1 VAGPGSRAEASPR
14 FWLIVMLEGNAAR
27 ALSATAA
34 NPKTIWCDISAR
46 SSRRSFVPRF
56 EFRRGP
62 FWNIRF
68 ARTVICGGRDGPATF
83 WNYSC
88 RGAQRAVRRNVPQRS
103 IGPRAGHL
111 LAGAGA
117 LRHAARLPKAL
128 RGLHGNGLL
137 DRDAGAKVR
146 IREALRGRR
155 PTATALRSVSRFRSS
170 HHCAAASSANFGIE
184 GH

>member
-1 VAGPGSRAEASPR
+1 
-14 FWLIVMLEGNAAR
+14 MMEGNAAR

-46 SSRRSFVPRF
+46 SRQRFSAPRF
-56 EFRRGP
+56 RFSQGP
-62 FWNIRF
+62 
-68 ARTVICGGRDGPATF
+68 VLEYKICAHRHVGGRDGPATF
-83 WNYSC
+83 WNDSC
-88 RGAQRAVRRNVPQRS
+88 RGAQRAVRCNVPKRS
-103 IGPRAGHL
+103 IGPRAGNL

-146 IREALRGRR
+146 IREALRGG
-155 PTATALRSVSRFRSS
+155 
-170 HHCAAASSANFGIE
+170 AAAAALPASACFPRGLLS
-184 GH
+184 

>member
-1 VAGPGSRAEASPR
+1 
-14 FWLIVMLEGNAAR
+14 MMEGNAAC

-46 SSRRSFVPRF
+46 SRRRFSAPRF
-56 EFRRGP
+56 RFSQGP
-62 FWNIRF
+62 VLEYKILRAPPF
-68 ARTVICGGRDGPATF
+68 VGGRDGPATF
-83 WNYSC
+83 WNDPC
-88 RGAQRAVRRNVPQRS
+88 RGAQRAVRRHVLQPS
-103 IGPRAGHL
+103 IGPRAGNL

-146 IREALRGRR
+146 IREALRGSQPRR
-155 PTATALRSVSRFRSS
+155 PCVLAHVSPGVCF
-170 HHCAAASSANFGIE
+170 
-184 GH
+184 

>member
-1 VAGPGSRAEASPR
+1 
-14 FWLIVMLEGNAAR
+14 MLEGNAAR

-34 NPKTIWCDISAR
+34 NPKAIWCDISAR
-46 SSRRSFVPRF
+46 GRRRSSVHRF
-56 EFRRGP
+56 EFRKGP
-62 FWNIRF
+62 VLEYKIVRVAPF
-68 ARTVICGGRDGPATF
+68 VGGRDGPATS

-103 IGPRAGHL
+103 IGPRAGNL

-146 IREALRGRR
+146 IREALRGG
-155 PTATALRSVSRFRSS
+155 
-170 HHCAAASSANFGIE
+170 AAAAALPASACFPRGLLS
-184 GH
+184 